1 MMGSE
6 FMADSGYGAAGLLVP
21 AAFEGN
27 APCVRF
33 AKWRDGTQIPQCAGR
48 TGAGNAYFGIS
59 ALTPST

>member
-33 AKWRDGTQIPQCAGR
+33 AGGGTAREISQCAGR
-48 TGAGNAYFGIS
+48 TGAGDAYFGIS
-59 ALTPST
+59 AFTPST